1 MAVAGMLM
9 ILVACGSPSGE
20 STDGPELPEIDGP
33 GIREILAELDRPAVV
48 NVWASW
54 CLPCRSEAPLLA
66 AAHDEM
72 GGEVVFIGIDVE
84 DDRPSARE
92 FIAEFGLDFDH
103 YFDPDR
109 KIPAELGGVGVPITY
124 FVKPGGEI
132 IDIHSGILDEP
143 TLAVM
148 LDELRS

>member
-1 MAVAGMLM
+1 MLM
-9 ILVACGSPSGE
+9 ILVACGSPSGDP
-20 STDGPELPEIDGP
+20 TDGPELPEIDGP

-66 AAHDEM
+66 AAHDEI

-124 FVKPGGEI
+124 FVAPGGEI
-132 IDIHSGILDEP
+132 VDIHSGILDEP